1 VDLFLYNARVWQG
14 EGSFASSILLR
25 RGRVAA
31 VGERKV
37 TALQA
42 AGCTAVDCGG
52 RCVIPG
58 FFDPCFRLTEAF
70 SPLPEKKREWKAC
83 LLEWLRQVGK
93 RGITTLI
100 SPELGQE
107 LPADVLPVLRQL
119 YREEAALPRLLF
131 WQSGGQDPTAIQ
143 PMRRWPAFAGRL
155 ADPQVLLQ
163 PHPQPGLTAFTAPD
177 GQSLEQVLTLLEA
190 RPKRMGGLQRTAL
203 LGAPCT
209 TPNQLRRMGEL
220 ALEIVAFPGK
230 LEESLLACT
239 GLPGV
244 TADTC
249 CAWRTLSRL
258 GAKVAFGGMDA
269 CPPFLAL
276 RKAVCRREVTPTG
289 EERPSREALTVEEAL
304 LAMTRTAARLDFR
317 EDALGHLAPGW
328 QADLQ
333 VLDRD
338 PFTCPAE
345 ELGRIRPLLVTAAG
359 QVLHREIS

>member
-1 VDLFLYNARVWQG
+1 MDLFLYNARIWQG
-14 EGSFASSILLR
+14 EGRFASAIVLR
-25 RGRVAA
+25 RGRVTA

-37 TALQA
+37 TELQA
-42 AGCTAVDCGG
+42 AGCAAVDCGG
-52 RCVIPG
+52 RTVIPG

-70 SPLPEKKREWKAC
+70 SPLPASKRQWKTC
-83 LLEWLRQVGK
+83 LLSWLRQAGE

-100 SPELGQE
+100 SPELGGA
-107 LPADVLPVLRQL
+107 LPSDALPFLRQL

-131 WQSGGQDPTAIQ
+131 WQNGTQDPSAIQ

-163 PHPQPGLTAFTAPD
+163 PYPQPGLTAFTAPD
-177 GQSLEQVLTLLEA
+177 AQRLEQVLTLLED
-190 RPKRMGGLQRTAL
+190 RPKWIGGLQRTAL

-209 TPNQLRRMGEL
+209 TPDQLRRMGGL
-220 ALEIVAFPGK
+220 GLEIVAFPGK

-244 TADTC
+244 SADTC

-258 GAKVAFGGMDA
+258 GAKVAFAGLDRT
-269 CPPFLAL
+269 PPFSAL
-276 RKAVCRREVTPTG
+276 RQAVCRREVTPTG
-289 EERPSREALTVEEAL
+289 EEAPSREALTVEEAL
-304 LAMTRTAARLDFR
+304 CAMTRTAARLDFR
-317 EDALGHLAPGW
+317 EDALGRLAPGW

-338 PFTCPAE
+338 PFACPPA
-345 ELGRIRPLLVTAAG
+345 ELGRVRPLLVTAAG
-359 QVLHREIS
+359 QVLHREI